1 MMPNITASG
10 KNPMAPEVARQED
23 HPLLPI
29 HAAAIRL
36 SLNAR
41 DLVDG
46 EQLQA
51 IRQQIANDFATMGL
65 TGAPEKP

>member
-1 MMPNITASG
+1 
-10 KNPMAPEVARQED
+10 MAPEVARQECQ
-23 HPLLPI
+23 PLLPV
-29 HAAAIRL
+29 HAAALRL

-65 TGAPEKP
+65 TGVPEKP